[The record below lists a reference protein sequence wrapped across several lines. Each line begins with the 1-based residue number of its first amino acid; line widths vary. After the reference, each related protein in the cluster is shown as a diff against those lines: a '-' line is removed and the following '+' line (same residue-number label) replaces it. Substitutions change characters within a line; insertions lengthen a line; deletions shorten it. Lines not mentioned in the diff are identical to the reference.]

1 MKKRLSILISLALVA
16 LISVAVIVMVL
27 VQVNYKPQINEPNS
41 VIVTQNGSDNP
52 PTFTKTEN
60 LETFKEILSQY
71 EQSFT
76 RSYLSAFFAGQV
88 SGDAV
93 VTQISAENFNNL
105 TFTDFKVEFSFSSD
119 QTLTSN
125 GQDLAKKYNK
135 IIFEVS
141 DNSIYKELIIYFNQ
155 VVENPTNYYVVSTY
169 ALQNGFY
176 DYLETLFE

>member
-16 LISVAVIVMVL
+16 LISISVIVMVL
-27 VQVNYKPQINEPNS
+27 VQVNYKPQISEPIS
-41 VIVTQNGSDNP
+41 VIVTQNGGDNP

-60 LETFKEILSQY
+60 LETFNEILNQY

-88 SGDAV
+88 SGNAV
-93 VTQISAENFNNL
+93 VTQISAASFDDL
-105 TFTDFKVEFSFSSD
+105 TFTAFKVEFSYSAD

-141 DNSIYKELIIYFNQ
+141 DNAIYKELKIYFNQ
-155 VVENPTNYYVVSTY
+155 VLDSSNYYVLSTY
-169 ALQNGFY
+169 ALQNSFY